1 MSEKPEKLLI
11 PVVLDQDASF
21 CIPDAHGHC
30 ITCSDEAVTVTVL
43 SIDEATGMA
52 SVQVQ
57 DAIEE
62 VDVTLIDGVVPGD
75 MLLVHGGVAI
85 GRIGELDEAG
95 GQ

>member
-11 PVVLDQDASF
+11 PVVLDSDASF

-43 SIDEATGMA
+43 SVDEAAGIA
-52 SVQVQ
+52 CVQIQ
-57 DAIEE
+57 DATEE

-85 GRIGELDEAG
+85 GKLDEAG
-95 GQ
+95 EQ